1 MKTKLTLSIDSKI
14 LAKAKRGAKKEKI
27 ALSKLVKTYFDK
39 KYQQLVD
46 KPTPIADSLRGIL
59 KGKVPDLPYK
69 ELRDRM
75 YKDKYG
81 L

>member
-27 ALSKLVKTYFDK
+27 ALSKLVETYFDK
-39 KYQQLVD
+39 KYQQLTD
-46 KPTPIADSLRGIL
+46 KPTPFTDSLRGIL

>member
-14 LAKAKRGAKKEKI
+14 LEKAKKGAKRENI
-27 ALSKLVKTYFDK
+27 ALSKLIESYFK
-39 KYQQLVD
+39 KRYLRLES
-46 KPTPIADSLRGIL
+46 KETRIADSLRGIL

-69 ELRDRM
+69 ELRDQM

>member
-1 MKTKLTLSIDSKI
+1 MKAKLTLSIDSKI
-14 LAKAKRGAKKEKI
+14 LAKAKKGAKKQRI
-27 ALSKLVKTYFDK
+27 ALSRLVESYFEKLYLQSEVK
-39 KYQQLVD
+39 
-46 KPTPIADSLRGIL
+46 TPIADCLRGIL

-69 ELRDRM
+69 ELRDKM

>member
-1 MKTKLTLSIDSKI
+1 MKAKLTLSIDSKI
-14 LAKAKRGAKKEKI
+14 LAKAKKGAKKQKI
-27 ALSKLVKTYFDK
+27 ALSRLVESYFEK
-39 KYQQLVD
+39 RYLQSELKE
-46 KPTPIADSLRGIL
+46 TPIADSLRGVL

-69 ELRDRM
+69 ELRDQM